1 MEHEKEQSFQE
12 TSSLPTSQLSPGGE
26 EEEAVSD
33 VMADGQH
40 REQRTSSTDDSA
52 SDSHDDNVSIVSF
65 SSCGTVGLENSRKI
79 FETRIIPIF
88 EAVKFIDKQRRFD
101 DFKLWFRETKE
112 RLEDKIRVK
121 GSENGPVSKYETT
134 LNRVTKSFNELYAKV
149 VAHIEE
155 KSRQEDE
162 EFDQIVDFDLDEL
175 LEKIDE
181 KIGKGPEKKKMV
193 VPENSQKSA
202 SVGPSAACAVTI
214 LSDDTRTPI
223 ERVKPIISDAEM
235 DLYFQRKRKLEEE
248 AEARRQQE
256 LRELNEKLSRE
267 SATPLNLPVR
277 NPAVLNTRSAVATV
291 TPPPVAGFDILSV
304 TPETPK
310 AQPSHAEV
318 WNRPVNV
325 NVETAYQEQEK
336 TKVVKRPKE
345 LDDFD
350 RRVEEQ
356 HARNLEAFV
365 RQTEEKMCKVRDMF
379 VRNYQV
385 DEDESESV
393 DDKLNSEPWLC
404 QSFSEQ
410 DLLMTC
416 QKRATHFIS
425 VIGEKR
431 NQCNQLV
438 ERIKSY
444 QKSANFDPYNEEF
457 QKDLHEYA
465 RLTKEVTDIAQ
476 EFEAVREQIEEIHN
490 YAKSDLKKLKRSL
503 SEAKLAKRETVPK
516 KVAENN
522 VTKSESLQP
531 LPKDRPDFR
540 RKAKRLDD
548 CDKERNKEPTKEKR
562 THRTP
567 DSVSIASRQDP
578 LTIKQITESLENVA
592 ESKGSKKATRSRT
605 LKESKV
611 EKKDPKPFDKPKKK
625 LEKVASREINS
636 RDFQLLQEQFERMMV
651 VFKQCRTAG
660 DDSPSSDPSDSS
672 SSVND
677 DDIKKRKG
685 SGDKNRVKKS
695 KNKSPADKQDPKQS
709 PKEVKSSKSVKS
721 RNDKKVSTPQKSS
734 RRKTHRTRKS
744 KEKGSSSDDDSNSDD
759 GSDEDPDGDDPSDD
773 NGSDSESDSDNKSS
787 RRKTTKPVH
796 GKRPDIKTFDGGD
809 ASRATFWLRS
819 FLNATDT
826 MNWTKVDRA
835 KNFSTYLTGSAQ
847 SWFINEFG
855 LNRKQ
860 SLQELIDPKPIKWK
874 KILEAFYRHYL
885 SDASCARFIDEFNN
899 FAPKTDERWV
909 EMCQR
914 YWSLAELAYPEMSQ
928 KSKVTNL
935 SRKFGPKDAN
945 IAIAINR
952 CKTLREVQEV
962 CEEYDELSVTKPSAH
977 FSSDSRRPATSNQN
991 RFPNAGRFQGRTFP
1005 NRTQNKDNQN
1015 KVPNPV
1021 VTAPRTPN
1029 VSANQG
1035 DKARERSPFNIRC
1048 LNCWRIGH
1056 MMRDCPEPRDQ
1067 NRVTNNYDKMK
1078 KRVEVRETT
1087 NQVSIQDDRIPEE
1100 ELDRIQALAYDI
1112 EGESGHSEQEIELDE
1127 KVKECSA
1134 VITPFGHS
1142 CNSLEKKVTKPVL
1155 HVTVGGIPAR
1165 ALCDTGSDYSH
1176 VSGTFAKR
1184 LRAHFSP
1191 VSWNRPKLYAVN
1203 QKEVTPRHQ
1212 YNEIEVTHR
1221 QLNFT
1226 GKIDLGIF
1234 REQSYDLLIG
1244 MDLMSQVGLIIVTPM
1259 STFMMKSDLEKLFHQ
1274 SGRAV
1279 SELENSSWQKN
1290 SKDNA
1295 QESDGYDKKSPQIN
1309 YIMTPEL
1316 DPKSFDE
1323 EAEKWSFQQ
1332 SEDIKTVFG
1341 EVKTFE
1347 TTDSESAQDTRD
1359 SIKSIARCHT
1369 DEVEVFRPR
1378 QIRRVGIHVNDPIP
1392 NTCVVVVDPL
1402 MAEKEWSVSESVIP
1416 ANTESVVLFVRNE
1429 SHKARI
1435 LNKNVCIA
1443 LLEIVDETLCIDIR
1457 DKVLEV
1463 NTIGKRTK
1471 NQSSRTTTD
1480 TLDLTQVSNINEQIW
1495 AEINSYPSA
1504 SMTPLT
1510 QYERELKEEDSY
1522 FSDQIDKVF
1531 MKNYDVSP
1539 DLKPRD
1545 LYLMQRYLK
1554 TNQDTYVFQGDPL
1567 GRVTVWKHK
1576 IHTGDHPPIRQNPYR
1591 FSEAQKMEVEK
1602 QVSEMLRLGVIVPA
1616 VTDWS
1621 SPVTLAPKRDGT
1633 YRFCIDYRKLNDITR
1648 KDSFPVP
1655 RLDEAL
1661 SIMRGCDRFSV
1672 QDAQSCFWQIPM
1684 HRDSQE
1690 KTTFVCHLGTFMFR
1704 MMPFG
1709 LTGAP
1714 ASCVRAMSR
1723 IFHNLE
1729 RRIGFIYMDDL
1740 ICFSKGVDEHI
1751 RRLLILAERCRK
1763 YGLKMRADKCTF
1775 CYPTVSYLGHKIS
1788 GNGIEP
1794 DLDRHTAILQKP
1806 KPTNIKE
1813 LQSFLGFANF
1823 FRTFIVNFAQKA
1835 HPLTRLLRKA
1845 TKWYW
1850 GAEQEKA
1857 YQDLLHDLT
1866 NPPVLAHYNPESEL
1880 EIRVD
1885 ASDEGL
1891 GCVLVQIDQDGKRQL
1906 LAAYSRSYLS
1916 YEENYGITHKECLG
1930 VLFGIR
1936 QARPYVF
1943 GRQFTVVTD
1952 HCGLCFLMKAKD
1964 LSSRLARWS
1973 LELAE
1978 YNFKIIYNS
1987 GKAHG
1992 DADYLSRN
2000 IKKCEALHI
2009 AQDKTRLPEYLVYE
2023 LKPELEPVSEQILEE
2038 WSPANTKVKQEEDKD
2053 ISDIMKKIN
2062 GQIKTTGREKRALQR
2077 HYTIK
2082 DGILF
2087 RVTKQGHQ
2095 EFQRLYVPQ
2104 TLIRNVL
2111 HVSHDI
2117 PTAGHFGFAKTLWRI
2132 KQYCYWPS
2140 MTLDVLGYVKSCH
2153 ECQFRKMPNHTPIGP
2168 QLKTP
2173 PLADNVMK
2181 AVSIDLVGLL
2191 THTDEDNRYVL
2202 TITDQL
2208 SKFAIAVPLYE
2219 TKDIDIM
2226 EALERSVFYR
2236 YGPPSILLSDNGKN
2250 LCSKHCERFYES
2262 WGITHIT
2269 TTPYHPCS
2277 NGQCEKFN
2285 GTLAVLLATQIKGDD
2300 ERWDVFVDSVV
2311 LSYNITVSAS
2321 SGYSPFYLMFGR
2333 QIDSPHMIKLGCLSA
2348 EKSQGTNLV
2357 EDRKESN

>member
-40 REQRTSSTDDSA
+40 QEQKTSSTDDSA
-52 SDSHDDNVSIVSF
+52 SDSHDDNVSISSF
-65 SSCGTVGLENSRKI
+65 SSCGTVGLAGSRVI
-79 FETRIIPIF
+79 IETKVMPIY
-88 EAVKFIDKQRRFD
+88 EGKNVCDKQESLDLFT
-101 DFKLWFRETKE
+101 KWFLETE
-112 RLEDKIRVK
+112 QSLMITIEK
-121 GSENGPVSKYETT
+121 GKSKGKSVTKYEEILRKTT
-134 LNRVTKSFNELYAKV
+134 QLFNKFYA
-149 VAHIEE
+149 
-155 KSRQEDE
+155 
-162 EFDQIVDFDLDEL
+162 
-175 LEKIDE
+175 
-181 KIGKGPEKKKMV
+181 
-193 VPENSQKSA
+193 
-202 SVGPSAACAVTI
+202 
-214 LSDDTRTPI
+214 
-223 ERVKPIISDAEM
+223 
-235 DLYFQRKRKLEEE
+235 E
-248 AEARRQQE
+248 AEAHVNELFDRLDEEIDQQLANDDEDIDELAEEFHRKIALKYPKKSKDQGVASQPSHGETAPKPVPTDEPVVTKNDEVRASSPMPEPIINRVEMREYFKRKQQLREEREARE
-256 LRELNEKLSRE
+256 LRELNEYSKKLSERA
-267 SATPLNLPVR
+267 ATLLKLPIR
-277 NPAVLNTRSAVATV
+277 DPAAVNTRSAVV
-291 TPPPVAGFDILSV
+291 KITPPPVAGFHVQSI
-304 TPETPK
+304 TPETPRVQTPNTEKIEARPSK
-310 AQPSHAEV
+310 ASV
-318 WNRPVNV
+318 V
-325 NVETAYQEQEK
+325 TASQGQEE

-379 VRNYQV
+379 VLNYQV

-431 NQCNQLV
+431 NLCNQLV

-540 RKAKRLDD
+540 QKAKRLDD
-548 CDKERNKEPTKEKR
+548 WDKEPTKEKY

-567 DSVSIASRQDP
+567 DSVSIASRRDP
-578 LTIKQITESLENVA
+578 LTIKQITESLENVTK
-592 ESKGSKKATRSRT
+592 SKGSKESKKATRSLT

-611 EKKDPKPFDKPKKK
+611 EKKNPKPVDKPKK

-677 DDIKKRKG
+677 DDIKKRKD

-709 PKEVKSSKSVKS
+709 PKKIKGSKSVKS
-721 RNDKKVSTPQKSS
+721 QDDKKVSSPKRSS

-759 GSDEDPDGDDPSDD
+759 GSDEDPDDDDPSDD

-928 KSKVTNL
+928 KSQVTNL
-935 SRKFGPKDAN
+935 SRKFGQKDAN

-1005 NRTQNKDNQN
+1005 NKTQNKDIQN
-1015 KVPNPV
+1015 KAPNPV
-1021 VTAPRTPN
+1021 ATTPKTPN

-1112 EGESGHSEQEIELDE
+1112 EDESGHSEQEIELDE

-1184 LRAHFSP
+1184 LRARFSP

-1212 YNEIEVTHR
+1212 YNEMEVTHR

-1226 GKIDLGIF
+1226 GKIDLGII

-1244 MDLMSQVGLIIVTPM
+1244 MDLMSQVGLIIITPM
-1259 STFMMKSDLEKLFHQ
+1259 STFMMRSDLEELFHQ

-1279 SELENSSWQKN
+1279 SELENNSWRKN
-1290 SKDNA
+1290 EKGRA
-1295 QESDGYDKKSPQIN
+1295 QDSDDSDEENPQVN
-1309 YIMTPEL
+1309 HIMIPEL
-1316 DPKSFDE
+1316 DLKSFDE
-1323 EAEKWSFQQ
+1323 EAEKWSFQPR
-1332 SEDIKTVFG
+1332 EDIKTVFG
-1341 EVKTFE
+1341 EVE
-1347 TTDSESAQDTRD
+1347 TVGTANGSESAQDVKDPTRHM
-1359 SIKSIARCHT
+1359 IRCHT
-1369 DEVEVFRPR
+1369 KEVEVFRPR
-1378 QIRRVGIHVNDPIP
+1378 QIRRVGVHINDPIP
-1392 NTCVVVVDPL
+1392 STCAITTNPQ
-1402 MAEKEWSVSESVIP
+1402 MAEREWSVFESVIP
-1416 ANTESVVLFVRNE
+1416 ANIESVILFVRNE
-1429 SHKARI
+1429 SHRART

-1443 LLEIVDETLCIDIR
+1443 LIEVVDETLCIDIE
-1457 DKVLEV
+1457 DKVLDV
-1463 NTIGKRTK
+1463 NLIEKRTK
-1471 NQSSRTTTD
+1471 DQSPRTATD
-1480 TLDLTQVSNINEQIW
+1480 TLDLTQISNINEQIW

-1504 SMTPLT
+1504 SMTLLT
-1510 QYERELKEEDSY
+1510 QHERELKEEDPY

-1576 IHTGDHPPIRQNPYR
+1576 IHTGDHPPIRQ
-1591 FSEAQKMEVEK
+1591 
-1602 QVSEMLRLGVIVPA
+1602 
-1616 VTDWS
+1616 
-1621 SPVTLAPKRDGT
+1621 
-1633 YRFCIDYRKLNDITR
+1633 
-1648 KDSFPVP
+1648 
-1655 RLDEAL
+1655 
-1661 SIMRGCDRFSV
+1661 
-1672 QDAQSCFWQIPM
+1672 
-1684 HRDSQE
+1684 
-1690 KTTFVCHLGTFMFR
+1690 
-1704 MMPFG
+1704 
-1709 LTGAP
+1709 
-1714 ASCVRAMSR
+1714 
-1723 IFHNLE
+1723 
-1729 RRIGFIYMDDL
+1729 
-1740 ICFSKGVDEHI
+1740 
-1751 RRLLILAERCRK
+1751 
-1763 YGLKMRADKCTF
+1763 
-1775 CYPTVSYLGHKIS
+1775 
-1788 GNGIEP
+1788 
-1794 DLDRHTAILQKP
+1794 KP
-1806 KPTNIKE
+1806 LP
-1813 LQSFLGFANF
+1813 
-1823 FRTFIVNFAQKA
+1823 
-1835 HPLTRLLRKA
+1835 LLR
-1845 TKWYW
+1845 
-1850 GAEQEKA
+1850 G
-1857 YQDLLHDLT
+1857 
-1866 NPPVLAHYNPESEL
+1866 SENGSR
-1880 EIRVD
+1880 ET
-1885 ASDEGL
+1885 GL
-1891 GCVLVQIDQDGKRQL
+1891 
-1906 LAAYSRSYLS
+1906 
-1916 YEENYGITHKECLG
+1916 
-1930 VLFGIR
+1930 
-1936 QARPYVF
+1936 
-1943 GRQFTVVTD
+1943 
-1952 HCGLCFLMKAKD
+1952 
-1964 LSSRLARWS
+1964 
-1973 LELAE
+1973 
-1978 YNFKIIYNS
+1978 
-1987 GKAHG
+1987 
-1992 DADYLSRN
+1992 RN
-2000 IKKCEALHI
+2000 V
-2009 AQDKTRLPEYLVYE
+2009 KTR
-2023 LKPELEPVSEQILEE
+2023 SH
-2038 WSPANTKVKQEEDKD
+2038 SAG
-2053 ISDIMKKIN
+2053 SD
-2062 GQIKTTGREKRALQR
+2062 
-2077 HYTIK
+2077 
-2082 DGILF
+2082 
-2087 RVTKQGHQ
+2087 
-2095 EFQRLYVPQ
+2095 
-2104 TLIRNVL
+2104 
-2111 HVSHDI
+2111 
-2117 PTAGHFGFAKTLWRI
+2117 
-2132 KQYCYWPS
+2132 
-2140 MTLDVLGYVKSCH
+2140 
-2153 ECQFRKMPNHTPIGP
+2153 
-2168 QLKTP
+2168 
-2173 PLADNVMK
+2173 
-2181 AVSIDLVGLL
+2181 
-2191 THTDEDNRYVL
+2191 
-2202 TITDQL
+2202 
-2208 SKFAIAVPLYE
+2208 
-2219 TKDIDIM
+2219 
-2226 EALERSVFYR
+2226 
-2236 YGPPSILLSDNGKN
+2236 
-2250 LCSKHCERFYES
+2250 
-2262 WGITHIT
+2262 
-2269 TTPYHPCS
+2269 
-2277 NGQCEKFN
+2277 
-2285 GTLAVLLATQIKGDD
+2285 
-2300 ERWDVFVDSVV
+2300 
-2311 LSYNITVSAS
+2311 
-2321 SGYSPFYLMFGR
+2321 
-2333 QIDSPHMIKLGCLSA
+2333 
-2348 EKSQGTNLV
+2348 
-2357 EDRKESN
+2357 

>member
-1 MEHEKEQSFQE
+1 MDHDKEQVPQR
-12 TSSLPTSQLSPGGE
+12 TSSSPTSFLSPGGGE
-26 EEEAVSD
+26 EEEAVSN
-33 VMADGQH
+33 VMADVQPQ
-40 REQRTSSTDDSA
+40 EQRTSTDGSA
-52 SDSHDDNVSIVSF
+52 SDDHDDSVSISSF
-65 SSCGTVGLENSRKI
+65 SSCGTVGLQNSYLIVQTKVMPV
-79 FETRIIPIF
+79 FEDKEPY
-88 EAVKFIDKQRRFD
+88 DKQKSLD
-101 DFKLWFRETKE
+101 EFKLWFRETKQ
-112 RLEDKIRVK
+112 RLEETAEDRRRK
-121 GSENGPVSKYETT
+121 GMSSNKYEKI
-134 LNRVTKSFNELYAKV
+134 LDRVILLFNKFYAKAE
-149 VAHIEE
+149 AHIKE
-155 KSRQEDE
+155 RFDRLDE
-162 EFDQIVDFDLDEL
+162 ELDQMFPADEDLDEL
-175 LEKIDE
+175 CERFDQLIDE
-181 KIGKGPEKKKMV
+181 KIGKRPKKGDDAAPQVGEGSAPGPISEGPV
-193 VPENSQKSA
+193 VSGEGAKVSS
-202 SVGPSAACAVTI
+202 
-214 LSDDTRTPI
+214 
-223 ERVKPIISDAEM
+223 ERPKPILSDAEM
-235 DLYFQRKRKLEEE
+235 DEYFQRKRQLQEEKE
-248 AEARRQQE
+248 AKRLQE
-256 LRELNEKLSRE
+256 LRELNEKLNRE
-267 SATPLNLPVR
+267 SATPLNRPVR
-277 NPAVLNTRSAVATV
+277 DPAAINTRSAVATV
-291 TPPPVAGFDILSV
+291 TPPPVAGFDVLSV

-310 AQPSHAEV
+310 VQPPPAKE
-318 WNRPVNV
+318 
-325 NVETAYQEQEK
+325 VETRSINVDVATVSEDAK
-336 TKVVKRPKE
+336 RAKV

-365 RQTEEKMCKVRDMF
+365 RLTEEKLCKVRDMF
-379 VRNYQV
+379 VLNYQQN
-385 DEDESESV
+385 EDESESG
-393 DDKLNSEPWLC
+393 DDKLNNEPWLS
-404 QSFSEQ
+404 QSYSEQ
-410 DLLMTC
+410 VLLTTC
-416 QKRATHFIS
+416 QKKATYFIS
-425 VIGEKR
+425 VIGQKR
-431 NQCNQLV
+431 SRCGQLV
-438 ERIKSY
+438 EVIRSY
-444 QKSANFDPYNEEF
+444 QKSANFDANNEEF
-457 QKDLHEYA
+457 QKNLHEYA
-465 RLTKEVTDIAQ
+465 ELTKEIIEIAQ
-476 EFEAVREQIEEIHN
+476 EFEAVRQQIEGIHD

-503 SEAKLAKRETVPK
+503 SQAKLARKETVPK
-516 KVAENN
+516 KMVEDNVKKPENLRPFPQD
-522 VTKSESLQP
+522 KS
-531 LPKDRPDFR
+531 DFR
-540 RKAKRLDD
+540 RKAIRVGD
-548 CDKERNKEPTKEKR
+548 CDKERDKEQTKGKR
-562 THRTP
+562 TQRIP
-567 DSVSIASRQDP
+567 DPILIASRQDP
-578 LTIKQITESLENVA
+578 LTIKQKTGSLKNVA
-592 ESKGSKKATRSRT
+592 ESKESEKATRSQT
-605 LKESKV
+605 LREAKAVRSDSKAAGKP
-611 EKKDPKPFDKPKKK
+611 EKKPIKSASGNMNPNDIQLFQEQ
-625 LEKVASREINS
+625 LEKIIMSA
-636 RDFQLLQEQFERMMV
+636 LKKCRM
-651 VFKQCRTAG
+651 TG
-660 DDSPSSDPSDSS
+660 NDSPPSDPSDDSS
-672 SSVND
+672 SAND
-677 DDIKKRKG
+677 DDVKKRRG
-685 SGDKNRVKKS
+685 GDDKNKVKKS

-709 PKEVKSSKSVKS
+709 LKEVKGSKSVKS
-721 RNDKKVSTPQKSS
+721 RNDKKVSSPKRSS

-744 KEKGSSSDDDSNSDD
+744 KEKGSSSDDDSNSDE
-759 GSDEDPDGDDPSDD
+759 GSDGDPDDGDPSDD
-773 NGSDSESDSDNKSS
+773 NGSDSESDSDSKSS

-826 MNWTKVDRA
+826 MNWNKVDRA

-860 SLQELIDPKPIKWK
+860 SLQELIDSKPIKWK

-977 FSSDSRRPATSNQN
+977 FSSDSRRPATPNQN

-1005 NRTQNKDNQN
+1005 NKTQNKDIQN
-1015 KVPNPV
+1015 KAPNPV
-1021 VTAPRTPN
+1021 VTAPKTPN

-1078 KRVEVRETT
+1078 RRVEVRETT
-1087 NQVSIQDDRIPEE
+1087 NQVSVGGDRVSEE
-1100 ELDRIQALAYDI
+1100 ELDRIQAVAYDI
-1112 EGESGHSEQEIELDE
+1112 EGESDLSEQEIGSDE

-1134 VITPFGHS
+1134 VVTPFGHS

-1226 GKIDLGIF
+1226 GKIDLGII

-1244 MDLMSQVGLIIVTPM
+1244 MDLMSHVGLIIVTPM

-1279 SELENSSWQKN
+1279 SELEKDSWQKD
-1290 SKDNA
+1290 SKSRA
-1295 QESDGYDKKSPQIN
+1295 QGSDGYDKKSFQIN

-1316 DPKSFDE
+1316 DLKSFDE

-1341 EVKTFE
+1341 EVKTIGA
-1347 TTDSESAQDTRD
+1347 TDSESAQDTEN
-1359 SIKSIARCHT
+1359 SIEHSIRCHT
-1369 DEVEVFRPR
+1369 EEVEVFRPQ
-1378 QIRRVGIHVNDPIP
+1378 QIRRVRIHVNDPIP
-1392 NTCVVVVDPL
+1392 NVCVVVVDPL
-1402 MAEKEWSVSESVIP
+1402 MAGKEWSVSESVIP
-1416 ANTESVVLFVRNE
+1416 ADTESVVLFVRNE

-1435 LNKNVCIA
+1435 LNRNVCIA
-1443 LLEIVDETLCIDIR
+1443 LLEIVDETLCIDVGDR
-1457 DKVLEV
+1457 VLEV

-1471 NQSSRTTTD
+1471 DRSSRTATD
-1480 TLDLTQVSNINEQIW
+1480 TLDLTQISNINEQIW

-1504 SMTPLT
+1504 SMTLLT
-1510 QYERELKEEDSY
+1510 QCERELKEEDPY

-1576 IHTGDHPPIRQNPYR
+1576 IHIGDHPPIRQNPYR

-1602 QVSEMLRLGVIVPA
+1602 QVSEILRLGVIVPA

-1661 SIMRGCDRFSV
+1661 SIWRGCDRFSV

-1943 GRQFTVVTD
+1943 GRRFTVVTD

-1978 YNFKIIYNS
+1978 YDFKIIYNS

-2009 AQDKTRLPEYLVYE
+2009 AQDRTRFPKDLVYE

-2038 WSPANTKVKQEEDKD
+2038 WSPANTKMKQEEDKD
-2053 ISDIMKKIN
+2053 ISDIMKKID
-2062 GQIKTTGREKRALQR
+2062 GRMKTTGRERRALQR
-2077 HYTIK
+2077 QYIVK

-2087 RVTKQGHQ
+2087 RVTRQGHE

-2117 PTAGHFGFAKTLWRI
+2117 PTAGHFGFAKTLWPI

-2153 ECQFRKMPNHTPIGP
+2153 ECQFRDAQPYPN
-2168 QLKTP
+2168 
-2173 PLADNVMK
+2173 
-2181 AVSIDLVGLL
+2181 
-2191 THTDEDNRYVL
+2191 
-2202 TITDQL
+2202 
-2208 SKFAIAVPLYE
+2208 
-2219 TKDIDIM
+2219 
-2226 EALERSVFYR
+2226 RSPTQDFSFSR
-2236 YGPPSILLSDNGKN
+2236 QCN
-2250 LCSKHCERFYES
+2250 ES
-2262 WGITHIT
+2262 RVH
-2269 TTPYHPCS
+2269 
-2277 NGQCEKFN
+2277 
-2285 GTLAVLLATQIKGDD
+2285 
-2300 ERWDVFVDSVV
+2300 
-2311 LSYNITVSAS
+2311 
-2321 SGYSPFYLMFGR
+2321 
-2333 QIDSPHMIKLGCLSA
+2333 
-2348 EKSQGTNLV
+2348 
-2357 EDRKESN
+2357 